1 MMFRGGAVFSRP
13 RLLAIILLDMS
24 QGTRWTLR
32 ETLGGQKAQ
41 FKQALDLVVKY
52 VKQETLGP
60 LRSIGK
66 FLGLGIGG
74 AILVSIGFLLV
85 LLGILRLLQTETG
98 ATFHDHLSWL
108 PYLITVFIGSAMTV
122 LSFSLALK
130 RRRR

>member
-1 MMFRGGAVFSRP
+1 M
-13 RLLAIILLDMS
+13 
-24 QGTRWTLR
+24 R

-41 FKQALDLVVKY
+41 FKQTLDLVVKY

-74 AILVSIGFLLV
+74 AILVSVGFLLL
-85 LLGILRLLQTETG
+85 LLGVLRLLQSETG
-98 ATFHDHLSWL
+98 ATFHAHLSWL
-108 PYLITVFIGSAMTV
+108 PYLITVFIGSAMTA
-122 LSFSLALK
+122 LSFALAFK